1 MDLELLAKFQQIYK
15 DLDLFPLVEA
25 EDIAKFRVDY
35 GLEVKVR
42 LRREIEASEKNGKFI
57 FAGHRGCGKST
68 LLKRLA
74 NEMSDQ
80 HYVVFFSIADL
91 IEMTAVTHTNILYAI
106 ALLMLSHAQKL
117 GDIDKDIHETI
128 LGWTAHQQTKDEE
141 ARGKSGVE
149 IEFLPVLTSKL
160 QTEMSFRD
168 ELETNFVKKISDLV
182 SKIDRLA
189 ATIQIKTQKPVIVII
204 DDLDKLD
211 LSLVEAIYRNNIKA
225 LFLPQIRIV
234 FTISIPAIRD
244 PQIMGAL
251 NSEGVVRPHLFPVTK
266 FFPKD
271 DRHNPEVEPIAKN
284 LNVFLKVLEKRIPE
298 GLIEPQTARAMV
310 LKSGGVMRELVRIA
324 RECCTECMVQIEI
337 ESDREDIMIDEE
349 ILNAALQNLRHD
361 FTRQIG
367 LSLYDL
373 LVEVY
378 ETAEAVNDA
387 NFIRMLQALMIL
399 EYENASLWYDLHP
412 IVADLLKQKK
422 LIDSEIS
429 RASFNDSEISGASF
443 NFNISHDSHR
453 RKEALLE
460 RINKELA
467 KLEE

>member
-25 EDIAKFRVDY
+25 EDIQKFRVDY

-74 NEMSDQ
+74 NEMADQ

-106 ALLMLSHAQKL
+106 SLLMLSHAQKL
-117 GDIDKDIHETI
+117 GVNVAGDIQQTV
-128 LGWTAHQQTKDEE
+128 LGWNTTTRKQTQGEE
-141 ARGKSGVE
+141 TVGELGFE
-149 IEFLPVLTSKL
+149 IEFLDVFTAKL
-160 QTEMSFRD
+160 QREHSFRD
-168 ELETNFVKKISDLV
+168 ELEKTFEKKISDLV
-182 SKIDRLA
+182 GKIDRLA
-189 ATIQIKTQKPVIVII
+189 AAIQIKTKKPVIVII

-211 LSLVEAIYRNNIKA
+211 LPLVEAIYRNNIKA
-225 LFLPQIRIV
+225 LFSPQIRIV
-234 FTISIPAIRD
+234 FTIPVSAIQE
-244 PQIMGAL
+244 PQVMGAL
-251 NSEGVVRPHLFPVTK
+251 NSEGVVRPHLFPVAK

-284 LNVFLKVLEKRIPE
+284 LNIFLKVLEKRIPE

-337 ESDREDIMIDEE
+337 EPDREDIMINEE
-349 ILNAALQNLRHD
+349 ILNATLQNLRLD

-367 LSLYDL
+367 SGLYEL
-373 LVEVY
+373 LVQIY
-378 ETAEAVNDA
+378 ETSDVKDSSNAGFVK
-387 NFIRMLQALMIL
+387 LLHGLMVL
-399 EYENASLWYDLHP
+399 EYMNASLWYDVHP
-412 IVADLLKQKK
+412 ILVDLLKQKK
-422 LIDSEIS
+422 LI
-429 RASFNDSEISGASF
+429 
-443 NFNISHDSHR
+443 
-453 RKEALLE
+453 EA
-460 RINKELA
+460 
-467 KLEE
+467 

>member
-74 NEMSDQ
+74 NEMADQ

-117 GDIDKDIHETI
+117 GVNIAEDIRETVYGWNITTRKLTESEETKGELGFEIKVLDIFI
-128 LGWTAHQQTKDEE
+128 
-141 ARGKSGVE
+141 AR
-149 IEFLPVLTSKL
+149 L
-160 QTEMSFRD
+160 QREKSFRD
-168 ELETNFVKKISDLV
+168 ELETTFIKKISDLV
-182 SKIDRLA
+182 GKIDRLA
-189 ATIQIKTQKPVIVII
+189 AAIQIKIQKPVIVII

-211 LSLVEAIYRNNIKA
+211 LPLVEAIYRNNIKA
-225 LFLPQIRIV
+225 LFSPRIRIV
-234 FTISIPAIRD
+234 FTIPVSAIQE
-244 PQIMGAL
+244 PQVMGAL
-251 NSEGVVRPHLFPVTK
+251 NSEGVVRPHLFPVAK
-266 FFPKD
+266 FFAKS
-271 DRHNPEVEPIAKN
+271 DRHNLEVEPIAKN
-284 LNVFLKVLEKRIPE
+284 LNVFLKVLDKRIPE

-337 ESDREDIMIDEE
+337 EPDREDIVIDQE

-367 LSLYDL
+367 SSLYDL
-373 LVEVY
+373 LVQIYNTSEV
-378 ETAEAVNDA
+378 EDSSNQGFVK
-387 NFIRMLQALMIL
+387 LLHGLMVL
-399 EYENASLWYDLHP
+399 EYENASLWYGVHP
-412 IVADLLKQKK
+412 IVVDLLKQKK
-422 LIDSEIS
+422 LI
-429 RASFNDSEISGASF
+429 
-443 NFNISHDSHR
+443 
-453 RKEALLE
+453 EA
-460 RINKELA
+460 
-467 KLEE
+467 

>member
-25 EDIAKFRVDY
+25 EDIEKFRVDY

-74 NEMSDQ
+74 NEMSDR
-80 HYVVFFSIADL
+80 HYVVFFSIANL

-106 ALLMLSHAQKL
+106 ALLMLSHAKNL
-117 GDIDKDIHETI
+117 KIDVSGDIRQTV
-128 LGWTAHQQTKDEE
+128 LGWNTTTRKQTQGEE
-141 ARGKSGVE
+141 IKGELGFEV
-149 IEFLPVLTSKL
+149 EFLDVFTAKL
-160 QTEMSFRD
+160 
-168 ELETNFVKKISDLV
+168 
-182 SKIDRLA
+182 LA
-189 ATIQIKTQKPVIVII
+189 AAIQIKTKKPVIVII

-211 LSLVEAIYRNNIKA
+211 LPLVGKIYRDNIKA
-225 LFLPQIRIV
+225 LFSPQIRIV
-234 FTISIPAIRD
+234 FTIPVSAIQE
-244 PQIMGAL
+244 PQVMGAL
-251 NSEGVVRPHLFPVTK
+251 NSEGVVRPHLFPVAK

-284 LNVFLKVLEKRIPE
+284 LNIFLKVLEKRIPE

-337 ESDREDIMIDEE
+337 EPEREDIVINEE

-367 LSLYDL
+367 SSLYDL
-373 LVEVY
+373 LVQIY
-378 ETAEAVNDA
+378 KTSEAKDSSNEGFVK
-387 NFIRMLQALMIL
+387 LLHGLMVL
-399 EYENASLWYDLHP
+399 EYENTSLWYDVHP
-412 IVADLLKQKK
+412 IVVDLLKQKK
-422 LIDSEIS
+422 LIEV
-429 RASFNDSEISGASF
+429 
-443 NFNISHDSHR
+443 
-453 RKEALLE
+453 
-460 RINKELA
+460 
-467 KLEE
+467 

>member
-74 NEMSDQ
+74 NEMADQ

-117 GDIDKDIHETI
+117 GVNIAEDIRETV
-128 LGWTAHQQTKDEE
+128 LGWNITTRKRTEGEE
-141 ARGKSGVE
+141 TTGELGFE
-149 IEFLPVLTSKL
+149 IEFLDVFTAKL
-160 QTEMSFRD
+160 QREKSFRD
-168 ELETNFVKKISDLV
+168 ELETTFIKKISDLV
-182 SKIDRLA
+182 GKIDRLA
-189 ATIQIKTQKPVIVII
+189 AAIQIKTQKPVIVII

-211 LSLVEAIYRNNIKA
+211 LPLVEAIYRNNIKA
-225 LFLPQIRIV
+225 LFSPQIRIV
-234 FTISIPAIRD
+234 FTIPVSAIQE
-244 PQIMGAL
+244 PQVMGAL
-251 NSEGVVRPHLFPVTK
+251 NSEGVVRPHLFPVAK
-266 FFPKD
+266 FFARG

-284 LNVFLKVLEKRIPE
+284 LNVFLKVLDKRIPE

-337 ESDREDIMIDEE
+337 EPDREDIVIDQE

-367 LSLYDL
+367 SSLYDL
-373 LVEVY
+373 LVEIYNTSEV
-378 ETAEAVNDA
+378 EDSSNQGFVK
-387 NFIRMLQALMIL
+387 LLHGLMVL
-399 EYENASLWYDLHP
+399 EYENASLWYGVHP
-412 IVADLLKQKK
+412 IVVDLLKQKK
-422 LIDSEIS
+422 LI
-429 RASFNDSEISGASF
+429 
-443 NFNISHDSHR
+443 
-453 RKEALLE
+453 EA
-460 RINKELA
+460 
-467 KLEE
+467 

>member
-25 EDIAKFRVDY
+25 EDIEKFRVDY

-74 NEMSDQ
+74 NEMSDR
-80 HYVVFFSIADL
+80 HYVVFFSIANL

-106 ALLMLSHAQKL
+106 ALLMTSHAQNL
-117 GDIDKDIHETI
+117 GIDVAGDIRQTV
-128 LGWTAHQQTKDEE
+128 LGWNTTTRKQMQGEE
-141 ARGKSGVE
+141 TTRELGFEV
-149 IEFLPVLTSKL
+149 EFLDVFTAKL
-160 QTEMSFRD
+160 QREHSFRD
-168 ELETNFVKKISDLV
+168 ELEKTFEKKISDLV
-182 SKIDRLA
+182 GKIDRLA
-189 ATIQIKTQKPVIVII
+189 AAIQIKTKKPVIVII

-211 LSLVEAIYRNNIKA
+211 LPLVEAIYRNNIKA
-225 LFLPQIRIV
+225 LFSPQIRIV
-234 FTISIPAIRD
+234 FTISISAIQE
-244 PQIMGAL
+244 PQVMGAL
-251 NSEGVVRPHLFPVTK
+251 NLERVIRPHLFPVTK

-284 LNVFLKVLEKRIPE
+284 LNIFLKVLEKRIPE
-298 GLIEPQTARAMV
+298 GLIEPQTAHAMV
-310 LKSGGVMRELVRIA
+310 LKSGGVMRELLRIA

-337 ESDREDIMIDEE
+337 EPDREDIIINEE
-349 ILNAALQNLRHD
+349 ILNIALQNLRHD
-361 FTRQIG
+361 FARQIG
-367 LSLYDL
+367 SGLYDL
-373 LVEVY
+373 LIEVY
-378 ETAEAVNDA
+378 ETAEAVNDT
-387 NFIRMLQALMIL
+387 NFIRMLQTLMIL

-422 LIDSEIS
+422 LINSKIS
-429 RASFNDSEISGASF
+429 RPSF